1 MRSQEGRVMASKIAN
16 FESSINELESI
27 VKQLEEGNLTLEKSL
42 ELFERGI
49 KLSRFC
55 HTRLEAAE
63 QRIEILTTQ
72 GEITPAPKSLGE
84 PNDGREK

>member
-1 MRSQEGRVMASKIAN
+1 MTSKIEN
-16 FESSINELESI
+16 FESALSELESI

-63 QRIEILTTQ
+63 QRIDVLTAQ
-72 GEITPAPKSLGE
+72 GEIIPAPESLDK
-84 PNDGREK
+84 PNDDDIPF